1 MRGEPYFDH
10 PSNPLAPERWLAIT
24 LVGAGTS
31 QVFDTL
37 TGLAIP

>member
-1 MRGEPYFDH
+1 MRGEPYFE
-10 PSNPLAPERWLAIT
+10 PQSGSLVSERWLAIT

-37 TGLAIP
+37 TGLAVP